1 MVHIYGHSWPVRWG
15 KAGKERDVYVYSNC
29 NQAELFLNGVSQ
41 GAMRRDSQNFPAAG
55 LRWKVAFADGLNHLR
70 AIAVK
75 QGVTLTDELAL
86 TYQTEPWGDPVELR
100 LSETARKDKLI
111 TVEAKI
117 FDAKGVLCLDAARL
131 VRFSL
136 TGEGSLIDNLGTT
149 RASRQLQ
156 LANGRAEIS
165 LLHNGT
171 CRIEAAID
179 GLPAAKLN
187 L

>member
-1 MVHIYGHSWPVRWG
+1 MRLLVLENVDMLAFHGVTTTSSLRGRGMSTSLLYHCFGVVGYR
-15 KAGKERDVYVYSNC
+15 YV
-29 NQAELFLNGVSQ
+29 
-41 GAMRRDSQNFPAAG
+41 SQNFEAG
-55 LRWKVAFADGLNHLR
+55 MTTFRVERGGLNNLR
-70 AIAVK
+70 VIAVK

-111 TVEAKI
+111 TVEAKV
-117 FDAKGVLCLDAARL
+117 FDANGVFCLDAARL
-131 VRFSL
+131 VRFSFS
-136 TGEGSLIDNLGTT
+136 GEGSLIDNLGTT

-165 LLHNGT
+165 LLHNGA
-171 CRIEAAID
+171 CRIEATID
-179 GLPAAKLN
+179 GLPAATLN

>member
-1 MVHIYGHSWPVRWG
+1 MTFT
-15 KAGKERDVYVYSNC
+15 D
-29 NQAELFLNGVSQ
+29 
-41 GAMRRDSQNFPAAG
+41 D
-55 LRWKVAFADGLNHLR
+55 
-70 AIAVK
+70 
-75 QGVTLTDELAL
+75 LTL
-86 TYQTEPWGDPVELR
+86 TYQNEPWGEPVELR

-117 FDAKGVLCLDAARL
+117 FDAKGVLCLDAAKP
-131 VRFSL
+131 VKFSL
-136 TGEGSLIDNLGTT
+136 AGEGSLIDNLGTT

-171 CRIEAAID
+171 CRIEAAIN

>member
-1 MVHIYGHSWPVRWG
+1 MSYPSLIKSSRGESLP
-15 KAGKERDVYVYSNC
+15 NC
-29 NQAELFLNGVSQ
+29 GF
-41 GAMRRDSQNFPAAG
+41 
-55 LRWKVAFADGLNHLR
+55 
-70 AIAVK
+70 
-75 QGVTLTDELAL
+75 
-86 TYQTEPWGDPVELR
+86 TEK
-100 LSETARKDKLI
+100 ARKDKLI
-111 TVEAKI
+111 TVEAKL
-117 FDAKGVLCLDAARL
+117 FDAQGVLCLDSRKL

-136 TGEGSLIDNLGTT
+136 KGEGSLIDNLGTT

-171 CRIEAAID
+171 CTIEAATE

>member
-1 MVHIYGHSWPVRWG
+1 
-15 KAGKERDVYVYSNC
+15 
-29 NQAELFLNGVSQ
+29 
-41 GAMRRDSQNFPAAG
+41 MRRNSQNFPAAG
-55 LRWKVAFADGLNHLR
+55 LRWKVPFAGGVNHLR
-70 AIAVK
+70 VIAVN

-86 TYQTEPWGDPVELR
+86 TYQTEPWGAPAEIR
-100 LSETARKDKLI
+100 LFQTAHKDKLI
-111 TVEAKI
+111 TVEAKL
-117 FDAKGVLCLDAARL
+117 FDANGVLCLDSARL

-136 TGEGSLIDNLGTT
+136 VGYGNLIDNLGTT

-179 GLPAAKLN
+179 GLTAAKLN